1 VNKPREIRRE
11 LARLRRQYRWE
22 LAHGFIREPGTGM
35 DLYQMCSWT
44 AAIFTWE
51 FNGQQIGYTHGREHG
66 GPANDSAV
74 IVAKGLGHDFC
85 IINGRWLVD
94 FWAWRVFHER
104 DLYDLQNPRDN
115 AIVDHLY
122 GDRSTWR
129 DTHDR
134 YMNWC
139 GHDVVGE
146 YLGCIRRVG
155 YPLKGDQLALDRRI
169 ASAHE
174 LRESRRRRACAAFE
188 FAVRR
193 GQLRSRTPVL
203 SLVRTGPTGPFS
215 C

>member
-1 VNKPREIRRE
+1 MNKPREIRRE

-22 LAHGFIREPGTGM
+22 CAHGFVKDPVTGR
-35 DLYQMCSWT
+35 DLYGMCSWT

-66 GPANDSAV
+66 WPANDSAV
-74 IVAKGLGHDFC
+74 IVAKDLGHDFC
-85 IINGRWLVD
+85 LIDGRWLVD

-115 AIVDHLY
+115 TIVNALY
-122 GDRSTWR
+122 GDRSAWR

-146 YLGCIRRVG
+146 YFGVIRRIG

-169 ASAHE
+169 ASA
-174 LRESRRRRACAAFE
+174 SRQRCERACA
-188 FAVRR
+188 
-193 GQLRSRTPVL
+193 S
-203 SLVRTGPTGPFS
+203 
-215 C
+215 